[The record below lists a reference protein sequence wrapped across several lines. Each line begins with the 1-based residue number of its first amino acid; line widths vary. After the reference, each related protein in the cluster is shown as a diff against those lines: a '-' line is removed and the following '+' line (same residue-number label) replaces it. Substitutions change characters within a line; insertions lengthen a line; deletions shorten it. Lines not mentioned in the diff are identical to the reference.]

1 MREVVVASVAGKAA
15 SRANGL
21 KTAGTITRAAV
32 LRFVDE
38 ALDGEDGMLP
48 TGKPVIA
55 QAAQAHGENARG
67 EVWKPL
73 PICEDEEAA
82 VVGDEGKATG
92 TLTS

>member
-1 MREVVVASVAGKAA
+1 MREVVVARVAGKAA

-21 KTAGTITRAAV
+21 KTAGTIARAAL
-32 LRFVDE
+32 LRFIDE

-67 EVWKPL
+67 KVWKAL
-73 PICEDEEAA
+73 PICEY
-82 VVGDEGKATG
+82 EGG
-92 TLTS
+92 CCWR